1 MFRGS
6 WRQEWWRCHGD
17 YIVWR
22 IQGEAVGKRRRSK
35 RKTSSG
41 GNMPMLA
48 ATHWNFEVKQ
58 TFLSILNMQFKQ
70 QYGLQL
76 KRGEC
81 QKPSFLAF
89 TLLSSLSAGFIGY
102 ICWIFLAENR
112 TVFTEC
118 VDLNDCF
125 LWFCRM
131 TCRVEWLRVI
141 VILNIWQGVR
151 VVLQDKTMRKR

>member
-1 MFRGS
+1 MFRGR
-6 WRQEWWRCHGD
+6 WRQEWWRCPGD
-17 YIVWR
+17 YLVWR

-35 RKTSSG
+35 RKTGNG
-41 GNMPMLA
+41 GNMPMAA
-48 ATHWNFEVKQ
+48 ATHWNLAGKQ
-58 TFLSILNMQFKQ
+58 TFLSILKLQFKQ

-81 QKPSFLAF
+81 HKPSFLAF
-89 TLLSSLSAGFIGY
+89 TLLSSLSAGFVGY

-112 TVFTEC
+112 TVFTEWMTWMT
-118 VDLNDCF
+118 CF

-131 TCRVEWLRVI
+131 TCRVECLRVI

>member
-6 WRQEWWRCHGD
+6 WCQEWWRCPGD
-17 YIVWR
+17 YLVWR

-35 RKTSSG
+35 RKTGSG
-41 GNMPMLA
+41 GNMPMVA
-48 ATHWNFEVKQ
+48 ATHWNSAVKQ
-58 TFLSILNMQFKQ
+58 TFLSILKLQFKQ

-81 QKPSFLAF
+81 QKPLFL
-89 TLLSSLSAGFIGY
+89 LLLYCPLFLLVLLDTFVESSLQKIQL
-102 ICWIFLAENR
+102 FL
-112 TVFTEC
+112 
-118 VDLNDCF
+118 LNALTWMTCF

-131 TCRVEWLRVI
+131 TCRVEWLLVM